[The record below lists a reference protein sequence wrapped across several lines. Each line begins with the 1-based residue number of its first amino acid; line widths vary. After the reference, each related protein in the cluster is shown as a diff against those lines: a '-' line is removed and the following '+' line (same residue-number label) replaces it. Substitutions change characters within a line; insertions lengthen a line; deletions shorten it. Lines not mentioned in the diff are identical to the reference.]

1 MSRVLVTG
9 GSGYL
14 GGHVLLRLLADGH
27 DVRTTVRTL
36 DRREQVREIIAAGGA
51 EGVDR
56 VSFVVADLTSDAGWV
71 EAVADRD
78 IVLHVASPFPAGEPD
93 DENDLIVPAR
103 KGTLRVLRAATA
115 AGVSRVVLT
124 SSFAAVGYTP
134 KADPAEPYTEADW
147 TDPTED
153 VGAYVRSKTLAERA
167 AWDEV
172 ANTPGGPELTVI
184 NPTGIFGPVL
194 GSDRSS
200 SIALIEALLAGVAP
214 APPATSFGVVD
225 VRDVADLH
233 VRAMSAPS
241 AAGERYLAVGQDGVS
256 LGQIARILRNGLGPD
271 AARVPWNDTDVET
284 ETSPATSDPLVKRT
298 SNAKARTELD
308 WSPRLL
314 EATILDTGRSLT
326 RAD

>member
-9 GSGYL
+9 GSGHL
-14 GGHVLLRLLADGH
+14 GGHVVLRLLADGH

-36 DRREQVREIIAAGGA
+36 DRRQQVREAIAAGGA
-51 EGVDR
+51 EDVDR
-56 VSFVVADLTSDAGWV
+56 VSFVVADLLGDAGWA

-78 IVLHVASPFPAGEPD
+78 VVLHVASPFPAGEPD
-93 DENDLIVPAR
+93 DEDDLIVPAR
-103 KGTLRVLRAATA
+103 EGTLRVLRAATD

-147 TDPTED
+147 TDPTGD

-167 AWDEV
+167 AWEAV
-172 ANTPGGPELTVI
+172 AGNPDGPELTVI

-194 GSDRSS
+194 GPDRSS
-200 SIALIEALLAGVAP
+200 SIALVQALLAGVAP
-214 APPATSFGVVD
+214 APPTTFFGVVD

-233 VRAMSAPS
+233 VRAMSTPS
-241 AAGERYLAVGQDGVS
+241 AAGERYLAVGEDGVS
-256 LGQIARILRNGLGPD
+256 IGRIARILRAGLGPD
-271 AARVPWNDTDVET
+271 AARVPWSDDDSG
-284 ETSPATSDPLVKRT
+284 TSTAAPGPLPKRI
-298 SNAKARTELD
+298 SNAKARTRLG
-308 WSPRLL
+308 WSPRPL

-326 RAD
+326 QAD